1 MSQHA
6 APPRRSTVN
15 RRDLPRGRAGLV
27 ALQVAVHVAT
37 SVAELPLPRGF
48 AHLKDHLVRAA
59 DNTVLRLS
67 EASGRTLGNRSQH
80 LEAAY
85 AENQEVQ
92 SDLLLLRSRGIPV
105 PDAVV
110 ARADRVGGITY
121 GLLRA
126 EDSSRQDGVPE
137 HRSTVSPQNRCPD
150 GA

>member
-6 APPRRSTVN
+6 PSPRRSTVN
-15 RRDLPRGRAGLV
+15 RPDLPRGRAGLV
-27 ALQVAVHVAT
+27 ALQLAVHVAT
-37 SVAELPLPRGF
+37 SIAQLSLPRGL

-67 EASGRTLGNRSQH
+67 EASGRTLGNRHQH

-105 PDAVV
+105 PVAVV
-110 ARADRVGGITY
+110 AEADRLGGLIY

-126 EDSSRQDGVPE
+126 EDSSR
-137 HRSTVSPQNRCPD
+137 
-150 GA
+150 

>member
-6 APPRRSTVN
+6 SPPRRSTVN
-15 RRDLPRGRAGLV
+15 RPNLPRGRAGLV
-27 ALQVAVHVAT
+27 ALQAAVHVAT
-37 SVAELPLPRGF
+37 SVTRLSLPRGI
-48 AHLKDHLVRAA
+48 AHLEDHLTRAA

-67 EASGRTLGNRSQH
+67 EASGRTHGNRSQH

-105 PDAVV
+105 PVAVV
-110 ARADRVGGITY
+110 DQADRVGGLIY

-126 EDSSRQDGVPE
+126 EISGR
-137 HRSTVSPQNRCPD
+137 
-150 GA
+150 